1 MGGVRITAVLLL
13 AAAAVPVPLVHGQAA
28 QAHQNAARPVFEVA
42 TIKQSPSLDGGG
54 TIFTPPGGQLR
65 AINIDARS
73 LITFAFRGNQR
84 LFNSQIVNAPTWL
97 ESERFD
103 ITAKSSEALAAA
115 PDAELS
121 RAMPQL
127 VQSLLEDRFKLKLH
141 RETRQLQ
148 RYVLSV
154 ARKDG
159 SLGPRLRPVSRDCAV
174 DRTLYRIQMTPGHLA
189 AGAMSVSN
197 LVAFL
202 GGNVERVIVDQSG
215 LTGTFDIELD
225 WSPEQAATD
234 QPSLFS
240 AIQEQLGLKLEPT
253 KGPVE
258 VLVIDHVEKPA
269 PD

>member
-1 MGGVRITAVLLL
+1 MRHATIALLL
-13 AAAAVPVPLVHGQAA
+13 LVGQQAA
-28 QAHQNAARPVFEVA
+28 QNPAFEVA
-42 TIKQSPSLDGGG
+42 TIKRSTSLDGGG
-54 TIFTPPGGQLR
+54 TIFTPPGAQFR

-73 LITFAFRGNQR
+73 LITFAYRGTGR
-84 LFNSQIVNAPTWL
+84 LFNSQVLNGPSWL

-103 ITAKSSEALAAA
+103 IVAKSGDALVSAPAA
-115 PDAELS
+115 EVS
-121 RAMPQL
+121 RAMPLL
-127 VQSLLEDRFKLKLH
+127 VQSLLEDRFKLNLH

-159 SLGPRLRPVSRDCAV
+159 SLGPRLRRVSRDCAV
-174 DRTLYRIQMTPGHLA
+174 DRTLCRIQMTPGHLT
-189 AGAMSVSN
+189 AGATSVSN
-197 LVAFL
+197 LVGFL

-240 AIQEQLGLKLEPT
+240 AIQEQLGLKLISER
-253 KGPVE
+253 GPVD
-258 VLVIDHVEKPA
+258 VIVIDHVERPTE
-269 PD
+269 D

>member
-1 MGGVRITAVLLL
+1 MKRSVVLLATFVIGSFVVRL
-13 AAAAVPVPLVHGQAA
+13 TGQA
-28 QAHQNAARPVFEVA
+28 QSDQKRPAFEVA
-42 TIKQSPSLDGGG
+42 TIKRSTSLDGGG
-54 TIFTPPGGQLR
+54 TIFTPPGAQLR
-65 AINIDARS
+65 GVNVDTRS
-73 LITFAFRGNQR
+73 LITFAYRGDQR
-84 LFNSQIVNAPTWL
+84 LFNSQILNGPEWI

-103 ITAKSSEALAAA
+103 ITAKSNEALAEA
-115 PDAELS
+115 PTAEIS
-121 RAMPQL
+121 RTMPLL

-159 SLGPRLRPVSRDCAV
+159 LLGPRMHRVSRDCAV
-174 DRTLYRIQMTPGHLA
+174 DRTLCRIQMTPGHLT
-189 AGAMSVSN
+189 AGGMSMSN

-202 GGNVERVIVDQSG
+202 GGNVERVVVDQSG
-215 LTGTFDIELD
+215 LTGAFDIELD

-240 AIQEQLGLKLEPT
+240 AIQEQLGLKLISER
-253 KGPVE
+253 GPVD
-258 VLVIDHVEKPA
+258 VLVIDHVEKPT

>member
-1 MGGVRITAVLLL
+1 MRHATIALWLL
-13 AAAAVPVPLVHGQAA
+13 VGQ
-28 QAHQNAARPVFEVA
+28 QATPGPAFEVA
-42 TIKQSPSLDGGG
+42 TIKRSTSLDGGG
-54 TIFTPPGGQLR
+54 TIFTPPGGQFR

-73 LITFAFRGNQR
+73 LITFAYRGSGR
-84 LFNSQIVNAPTWL
+84 LFNSQVLNGPSWL

-103 ITAKSSEALAAA
+103 IVAKSVDALVGA
-115 PDAELS
+115 PAAELA
-121 RAMPQL
+121 RAMPLL
-127 VQSLLEDRFKLKLH
+127 VQSLLGDRFKLKLH

-159 SLGPRLRPVSRDCAV
+159 SLGPRLHRVSRDCAV
-174 DRTLYRIQMTPGHLA
+174 DPTLCRIQMTPGHLA

-215 LTGTFDIELD
+215 LTGTFDVELD
-225 WSPEQAATD
+225 WSPEQATTD

-240 AIQEQLGLKLEPT
+240 AIQEQLGLKLISER
-253 KGPVE
+253 GPVD
-258 VLVIDHVEKPA
+258 VIVIDHVERPTE
-269 PD
+269 D